1 MRVLCKGWRHID
13 KNHMLI
19 NRDIS
24 LTHDAAEWPRNRD
37 EIYLDLDGN
46 DVVIS
51 SGVENLQMKG
61 NFAIYVRLSKK
72 EIINLARIA
81 LAREPFG
88 EVIAALS
95 GNK

>member
-1 MRVLCKGWRHID
+1 MRVSCEGWRHKD

-24 LTHDAAEWPRNRD
+24 LTPAGARWPRNRD
-37 EIYLDLDGN
+37 GIYLDLDGN

-51 SGVENLQMKG
+51 SGIENLQMKG
-61 NFAIYVRLSKK
+61 NFAVYVRLSKK

-88 EVIAALS
+88 KVIAALN